1 MKDPRYQQLAEQ
13 VVNYAVR
20 VQPGEHVNLRMQDIP
35 DAMVVE
41 LIRAVR
47 KAGGHPHLDLSHA
60 VLTKE
65 MQMDATDAQFE

>member
-1 MKDPRYQQLAEQ
+1 MKDPRFRQLALQ

-35 DAMVVE
+35 DAMVIE

-47 KAGGHPHLDLSHA
+47 EAG
-60 VLTKE
+60 T
-65 MQMDATDAQFE
+65 

>member
-1 MKDPRYQQLAEQ
+1 MKDFRFTQLADQ
-13 VVNYAVR
+13 VVNYATR

-47 KAGGHPHLDLSHA
+47 RAGGIPHVDISHA
-60 VLTKE
+60 IVS
-65 MQMDATDAQFE
+65 